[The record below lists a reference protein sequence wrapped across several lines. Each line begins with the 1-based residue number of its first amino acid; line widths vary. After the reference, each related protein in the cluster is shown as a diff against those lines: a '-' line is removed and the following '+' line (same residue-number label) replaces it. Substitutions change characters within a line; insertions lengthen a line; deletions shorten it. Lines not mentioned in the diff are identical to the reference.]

1 MAHGTSPM
9 LRSKAW
15 SVVGGAKRIAVVVT
29 PVLES
34 VTLVE
39 WCYVGGVG
47 WWYGICAAG
56 GEVVPRSE
64 CGKCSLV
71 DC

>member
-1 MAHGTSPM
+1 M
-9 LRSKAW
+9 
-15 SVVGGAKRIAVVVT
+15 GGAEVIAVVVA

-34 VTLVE
+34 VTPVE
-39 WCYVGGVG
+39 WCYVSGVG
-47 WWYGICAAG
+47 WWYGICVAG

-64 CGKCSLV
+64 CGRCSLV